1 MGFWKCFIYLAMVGV
16 VGFVLGRV
24 LPKDWFPW
32 ERLPWKSCAFE
43 RNGEIYHKIGIRY
56 WHNRIPD
63 MSRILPGLMP
73 PKKITK
79 KPDMDTLVIMLRETC
94 VAELIHVLLCLSG
107 VYCIVLWAGAG
118 GLVIAVLNVLGNLPF
133 ILVQRYNR
141 PRLAKL
147 LKRCKRGMDTEMKIQ
162 WGGNHECID
171 SQLQYGRRS

>member
-1 MGFWKCFIYLAMVGV
+1 
-16 VGFVLGRV
+16 
-24 LPKDWFPW
+24 
-32 ERLPWKSCAFE
+32 
-43 RNGEIYHKIGIRY
+43 
-56 WHNRIPD
+56 
-63 MSRILPGLMP
+63 
-73 PKKITK
+73 
-79 KPDMDTLVIMLRETC
+79 

-107 VYCIVLWAGAG
+107 VYCIVLLAGAG